1 MSGEASHR
9 DDAALVQAALASDRS
24 AREALAARLECVAT
38 MVASLHRRF
47 GRPLADSDLHDL
59 AQETL
64 LKVWQKLDTFNG
76 ASRLETWVFQFCF
89 LELKNA
95 MRRGQRRQDRE
106 RPLADGADLAAAAPA
121 EPLHDLERVVALLD
135 RLPAEDAEWI
145 RLRHFEGLE
154 FESIAQRC
162 GRPANTVK
170 TRYHRALM
178 KLRRW
183 LGVAPL
189 RPEIASAPREAG
201 A

>member
-1 MSGEASHR
+1 MSGQASHH
-9 DDAALVQAALASDRS
+9 DDAELVQAALLGNPG
-24 AREALAARLECVAT
+24 AREALAQRLECVAP

-47 GRPLADSDLHDL
+47 GRPLPEADVRDL

-64 LKVWQKLDTFNG
+64 LKVWQKLDTFSG
-76 ASRLETWVFQFCF
+76 ASRLETWLFQFCF

-95 MRRGQRRQDRE
+95 MRRGRRRQERE
-106 RPLADGADLAAAAPA
+106 RPLVEGADAAVEGPT
-121 EPLHDLERVVALLD
+121 ETPHDFERIVALLA
-135 RLPAEDAEWI
+135 RLPAEDADWI

-154 FESIAQRC
+154 FEAIAQRC

-183 LGVAPL
+183 LGVAQLQREPA
-189 RPEIASAPREAG
+189 PAPREANS
-201 A
+201 

>member
-1 MSGEASHR
+1 MSGEAGHH
-9 DDAALVQAALASDRS
+9 DDAELVQAARLRQPGAC
-24 AREALAARLECVAT
+24 EALAKRLECVAP

-47 GRPLADSDLHDL
+47 GRPLPEVDVRDL

-76 ASRLETWVFQFCF
+76 TSRLETWLFQFCY

-95 MRRGQRRQDRE
+95 MRRGRRRQERE
-106 RPLADGADLAAAAPA
+106 RPLVEGADPAVEVPDETPHDFERIVVLLA
-121 EPLHDLERVVALLD
+121 
-135 RLPAEDAEWI
+135 RLPAEDADWI
-145 RLRHFEGLE
+145 RMRHFEGLD
-154 FESIAQRC
+154 FEAIARRC

-183 LGVAPL
+183 LGVPALPRESAP
-189 RPEIASAPREAG
+189 APREANS
-201 A
+201 